1 MPFSGIYTPGASSP
15 YGELTLASHKQTSA
29 ESGVQPAQAPSS
41 VSSSLTT
48 LSRQLASLTR
58 SLKNLTE
65 FPFGPNFSKPDLEVI

>member
-1 MPFSGIYTPGASSP
+1 MKFSDLYTPGANSP
-15 YGELTLASHKQTSA
+15 YGEPTLASHKQISA
-29 ESGVQPAQAPSS
+29 ASCFQLPSS

-48 LSRQLASLTR
+48 LSRRLASLTR

>member
-1 MPFSGIYTPGASSP
+1 MPFNGLCTPGSSSP
-15 YGELTLASHKQTSA
+15 YGERTVASHQQISA
-29 ESGVQPAQAPSS
+29 ASGVQLPSS

-48 LSRQLASLTR
+48 LSRQLARWTR